1 MRRWLPWIVA
11 AIFAA
16 AFVVLLIA
24 KHGGSSDDVNGVTQD
39 ASGRR
44 VTAWI
49 DPMYSQGPPHIYKS
63 NHPGRAPDCGM
74 QLVPVYTDATT
85 TAASS
90 TVAGYATV
98 SVPAQRQQFIGVK
111 LATAELRDLSR
122 TIRTTGR
129 VAVDERRTA
138 QVRTKFDGF
147 AETLYVNFT
156 GQPVRRGDPLLAV
169 YSPDLLATQNELLLA
184 ERTHSDLGRTLA
196 DAARTRLRLFD
207 MSATDIDRVARTSK
221 PMRDVIVRSPV
232 AGVVMTK
239 NVVAGARVMPS
250 DTLYEIADLSHVWL
264 LADVYEAELPSVQ
277 VGAPA
282 QVIVGGQTLAGRVTF
297 IGPIVA
303 AQTRTANV
311 RIELDN
317 AAGLLKPDMYADVI
331 LQQPQGA
338 SVSVPDSA
346 VMNTGTRSVV
356 FVARGDG
363 TFEPRQVMIGAKSD
377 GFYAIRS
384 GVRSGERVVVDANF
398 LVDSESRLKAELS
411 EMKPETR
418 SQKPEEAIRVH

>member
-1 MRRWLPWIVA
+1 MRRWPPWIIA
-11 AIFAA
+11 AIFAV
-16 AFVVLLIA
+16 AFVVVLIA
-24 KHGGSSDDVNGVTQD
+24 KRGGTSDEINGVTQD
-39 ASGRR
+39 DSGRR

-74 QLVPVYTDATT
+74 KLVPVYADATT
-85 TAASS
+85 VGASS
-90 TVAGYATV
+90 TVGGYANV
-98 SVPAQRQQFIGVK
+98 SVPTQSQKLVGVH

-122 TIRTTGR
+122 SIRTTGR
-129 VAVDERRTA
+129 VTVDERRTA

-147 AETLYVNFT
+147 VETLYVNFT

-169 YSPDLLATQNELLLA
+169 YSPDLLATQNELVLA
-184 ERTHSDLGRTLA
+184 ERNHSDLGRTLA
-196 DAARTRLRLFD
+196 DAARTRLRLWD
-207 MSATDIDRVARTSK
+207 MSAADIDRVARTGK
-221 PMRDVIVRSPV
+221 PMRDVVVRSPV

-239 NVVAGARVMPS
+239 NVIAGARVMPS

-264 LADVYEAELPSVQ
+264 LADVYEAELPSVC

-282 QVIVGGQTLAGRVTF
+282 QIAIGGQTLAGRVTF
-297 IGPIVA
+297 IGPVVA
-303 AQTRTANV
+303 AATRSANV

-317 AAGLLKPDMYADVI
+317 AGGLLKPDMYAEVI
-331 LQQPQGA
+331 LQHRQGA
-338 SVSVPDSA
+338 SVAVPDSA

-363 TFEPRQVMIGAKSD
+363 TFEPRQVTIGAKAD

-384 GVRSGERVVVDANF
+384 GVQAGERVVVDANF
-398 LVDSESRLKAELS
+398 LVDSESRLKSALS
-411 EMKPETR
+411 QMNGST
-418 SQKPEEAIRVH
+418 Q